1 MKIAIILRVKGA
13 VSFQNHLSPLG
24 SFVGVLLNQFT
35 ILPRMASEQNKI
47 EPKLG
52 LFDTTMIVVSLV
64 IGIGIF
70 RTPSLVASAAGS
82 QQSFFLA
89 WIIGGVIALF
99 GGLTYA
105 EVGCRKPMA
114 GGYYKIVSE
123 SFHPAVAFMLNW
135 IGIILVQG
143 AGMAAVTILGSEYI
157 QPFIPILLFQGETG
171 LQWLASLII
180 VILFL
185 INYMG
190 LKMGARVLNA
200 ITVVKIVMILL
211 FSLLGLIAP
220 EVPRQAVATSATGI
234 QMAGLGIA
242 LISVFYTCGGYQSIM
257 NMGGDVVNPRKNFP
271 RAVIGGVAIIFFL
284 YLSINIGYVAVLG
297 FEGVKEANLIAAD
310 MAGVVFGDAGRRVVS
325 VTIFI
330 SVLGYLNATLMQLPR
345 AYHAMAQDDAVP
357 KLFMRVN
364 PRTQV
369 QEFALAIFTGLI
381 LLFII
386 TQGKFDQIINLVMF
400 NDTLILATA
409 AAAIFVLRKNMK
421 GVPYDG
427 FKVPLYPVV
436 PAVFIIFLLIV
447 SFNAFVE
454 NPTAGIVSTVFL
466 LAGYPVFRLLRAVNS
481 KKIQDR

>member
-1 MKIAIILRVKGA
+1 MKDKLH
-13 VSFQNHLSPLG
+13 S
-24 SFVGVLLNQFT
+24 
-35 ILPRMASEQNKI
+35 I

-70 RTPSLVASAAGS
+70 RTPSQVASAAGS
-82 QQSFFLA
+82 EAAFYLA
-89 WIIGGVIALF
+89 WVIGGVIALF

-105 EVGCRKPMA
+105 EIGSRKPMA

-123 SFHPAVAFMLNW
+123 SFHPAIAFMLNW

-157 QPFIPILLFQGETG
+157 QPFIPIGLFQGETG
-171 LQWLASLII
+171 LQWLASVII
-180 VILFL
+180 ILLFL
-185 INYMG
+185 VNFTG

-200 ITVVKIVMILL
+200 ITVVKILMILL
-211 FSLLGLIAP
+211 FSLLGLLAP
-220 EVPRQAVATSATGI
+220 EMPTALQGGRSSGFHL
-234 QMAGLGIA
+234 AGMGIA

-257 NMGGDVVNPRKNFP
+257 NMGGDVINPGRNFP

-297 FEGVKEANLIAAD
+297 FEGVKTANLIAAD
-310 MAGVVFGDAGRRVVS
+310 MAAVVFGDLGRRVVS

-357 KLFMRVN
+357 KIFMKVN
-364 PRTQV
+364 PTTQV

-381 LLFII
+381 LFFIV
-386 TQGKFDQIINLVMF
+386 TQGKFDQIVNLVMF

-409 AAAIFVLRKNMK
+409 AAAIFVLRRKTQGEK
-421 GVPYDG
+421 YAG
-427 FKVPLYPVV
+427 FKVPLYPVI
-436 PAVFIIFLLIV
+436 PAVFILFLLIV
-447 SFNAFVE
+447 SFNAFLE
-454 NPTAGIVSTVFL
+454 NPTAGIISTLFL
-466 LAGYPVFRLLRAVNS
+466 LAGYPIFLLLR
-481 KKIQDR
+481 KINAKPKEE

>member
-1 MKIAIILRVKGA
+1 MKDKLH
-13 VSFQNHLSPLG
+13 S
-24 SFVGVLLNQFT
+24 
-35 ILPRMASEQNKI
+35 I

-70 RTPSLVASAAGS
+70 RTPSQVASAAGS
-82 QQSFFLA
+82 ESAFYLA

-105 EVGCRKPMA
+105 EIGSRKPMA

-123 SFHPAVAFMLNW
+123 SFHPAIAFMLNW

-157 QPFIPILLFQGETG
+157 QPFIPIGLFQGETG
-171 LQWLASLII
+171 LQWLASVII
-180 VILFL
+180 ILLFL
-185 INYMG
+185 VNFAG

-200 ITVVKIVMILL
+200 ITVVKILMILL
-211 FSLLGLIAP
+211 FSLLGLLAP
-220 EVPRQAVATSATGI
+220 EVPTVLSGGSASGFHL
-234 QMAGLGIA
+234 AGMGIA

-257 NMGGDVVNPRKNFP
+257 NMGGDVINPRKNFP
-271 RAVIGGVAIIFFL
+271 RAVIGGVGIIFFL
-284 YLSINIGYVAVLG
+284 YMSINIGYVAVLG
-297 FEGVKEANLIAAD
+297 FDGVKTANLIAAD
-310 MAGVVFGDAGRRVVS
+310 MAAVVFGDLGRRVVS

-357 KLFMRVN
+357 KIFMKVN
-364 PRTQV
+364 PKTQV

-381 LLFII
+381 LFFII
-386 TQGKFDQIINLVMF
+386 TQGKFDQIVNLVMF

-409 AAAIFVLRKNMK
+409 AAAIFVLRKKTK
-421 GVPYDG
+421 GENYTG
-427 FKVPLYPVV
+427 FKVPLYPVI
-436 PAVFIIFLLIV
+436 PAVFILFLLIV
-447 SFNAFVE
+447 SFNAFLE
-454 NPTAGIVSTVFL
+454 NPTAGIISTLFL
-466 LAGYPVFRLLRAVNS
+466 LAGYPVFLLLR
-481 KKIQDR
+481 KINAKPKEE